1 MAKVF
6 NAAAILKK
14 WKDRM
19 AAPETAQNYKDGIN
33 RVNES
38 PTALAVQDIDKMV
51 TNFSRVVRSQRFMD
65 VMLNYPLADWKKNA
79 IDMVGRFADGARK
92 AEKKFQAFIT
102 KFIPVWTRM
111 KEASAAVGGTGIAAA
126 KAKSAAA
133 LEVLMNAGKKYAPAA

>member
-1 MAKVF
+1 MAKAF

-19 AAPETAQNYKDGIN
+19 AAPDTAQNYKDGIN

-38 PTALAVQDIDKMV
+38 PTALAVMDTDKTV
-51 TNFSRVVRSQRFMD
+51 NNFSRVIKSQRYMD
-65 VMLNYPLADWKKNA
+65 VMLNYPLADLKKNA
-79 IDMVGRFADGARK
+79 IDMVGRFADGAKK
-92 AEKKFQAFIT
+92 AEKKFQAFIA

-111 KEASAAVGGTGIAAA
+111 KEASMAVGGSGIAAA

-133 LEVLMNAGKKYAPAA
+133 LEVLMNAGRRFAAAG